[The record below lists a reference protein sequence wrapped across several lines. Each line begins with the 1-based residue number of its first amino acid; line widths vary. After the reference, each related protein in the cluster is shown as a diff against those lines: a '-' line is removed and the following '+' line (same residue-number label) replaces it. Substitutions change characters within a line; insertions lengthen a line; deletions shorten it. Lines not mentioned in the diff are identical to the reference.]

1 MFHIAKS
8 KKFRKKSRLYFL
20 MGHFFVAILYCAKTD
35 VVSSRYGISSSVLKC
50 KKDGLVVEHSTVN
63 QSGVGSN
70 PGQHFVTTILRFAPH
85 K

>member
-8 KKFRKKSRLYFL
+8 KKIQKKSRLYFL
-20 MGHFFVAILYCAKTD
+20 MGHFFVAILYCTKTD
-35 VVSSRYGISSSVLKC
+35 VVSSRYGISSPVLKC
-50 KKDGLVVEHSTVN
+50 KKDSLVVEHSTVN

-70 PGQHFVTTILRFAPH
+70 PGQHFVLTILRFAPH